1 MLPPVST
8 DLLFGFLLHETTVP
22 YYAHNNNNT
31 YTSINHMEVKMIYI
45 IE

>member
-1 MLPPVST
+1 MKMLP

-22 YYAHNNNNT
+22 YYAHNNNNNT
-31 YTSINHMEVKMIYI
+31 YTSINHMEAKMIYV